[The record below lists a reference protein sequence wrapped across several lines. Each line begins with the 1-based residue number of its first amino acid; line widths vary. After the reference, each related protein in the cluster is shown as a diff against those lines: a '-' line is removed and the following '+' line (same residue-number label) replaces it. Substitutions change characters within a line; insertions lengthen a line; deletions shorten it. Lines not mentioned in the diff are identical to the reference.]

1 VSSQSATLL
10 RKRMM
15 FLDADHSG
23 LNKFSR
29 EDDDNF
35 KLVLPE
41 IRRMVNDSASIVA
54 TRYRAKGK

>member
-1 VSSQSATLL
+1 
-10 RKRMM
+10 MM